1 MTLEFVGHTI
11 PGGVEFYGS
20 EYARHQRTL
29 AKFKGGRPIKVIYKE
44 LKPQRTPDQNRLYW
58 ARNAELSS
66 ETGYS
71 KEALHEQFMVR
82 AGYGKRVQFKTADYF
97 FRVSST
103 ELDIKQFSVLMG
115 YQDELANFLNE
126 DRNPD
131 CYIVLS
137 NSEGA

>member
-1 MTLEFVGHTI
+1 MTLEFVGHTV
-11 PGGVEFYGS
+11 PGGVEFYGA

-29 AKFKGGRPIKVIYKE
+29 AKFKGGKPIKVIYKE
-44 LKPQRTPDQNRLYW
+44 LKKQRTPDQNRLYW

-82 AGYGKRVQFKTADYF
+82 AGYGKRLQFKSADYF

-103 ELDIKQFSVLMG
+103 ELDTKQFSVLMG
-115 YQDELANFLNE
+115 YQDELAAFLNE
-126 DRNPD
+126 DREPD
-131 CYIVLS
+131 QMIRLTQG
-137 NSEGA
+137 EL

>member
-20 EYARHQRTL
+20 EHARHQRTL
-29 AKFKGGRPIKVIYKE
+29 AKFKGGKPIKVIYKE
-44 LKPQRTPDQNRLYW
+44 LKPQRTPDQNRLHW

-82 AGYGKRVQFKTADYF
+82 AGYGKRLQFKTADYF

-115 YQDELANFLNE
+115 YQDELAQFLNE
-126 DRNPD
+126 DREPD
-131 CYIVLS
+131 QMIRLTQG
-137 NSEGA
+137 EL

>member
-1 MTLEFVGHTI
+1 M
-11 PGGVEFYGS
+11 
-20 EYARHQRTL
+20 
-29 AKFKGGRPIKVIYKE
+29 AKFKGGKPIKVIYKE

-82 AGYGKRVQFKTADYF
+82 AGYGKRLQFKTADYF

-115 YQDELANFLNE
+115 YQDELAQFLNE
-126 DRNPD
+126 DREPD
-131 CYIVLS
+131 QMIRLTQG
-137 NSEGA
+137 EL